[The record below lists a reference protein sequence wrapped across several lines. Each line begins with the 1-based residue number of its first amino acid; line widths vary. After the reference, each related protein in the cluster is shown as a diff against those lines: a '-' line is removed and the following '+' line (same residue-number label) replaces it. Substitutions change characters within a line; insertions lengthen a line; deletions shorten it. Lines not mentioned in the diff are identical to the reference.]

1 MSIYLQLP
9 GESPEIVWLSH
20 WSIRESA
27 DGTRH
32 FVGYSRETR
41 NGRVSTRIL
50 HLDGATHTAQTLS
63 GRIYQLVGP
72 TVYHADAEFVFNTVA
87 KGIGGGKAWRDAT
100 AELIPDCRGRRRA
113 IAKYDEVKLEAAA
126 RLLCLSRAYMRSL
139 VRDGKVPGRLD
150 EDGAGVQWIPI
161 DALIGDCTRMRAD
174 MKGALE
180 ALMSESQ
187 RLGLYN
193 YDPDL
198 PLRPASSDEAK
209 E

>member
-1 MSIYLQLP
+1 MSIYLEIA
-9 GESPEIVWLSH
+9 GDGPEIVWLSH

-27 DGTRH
+27 DGARH

-41 NGRVSTRIL
+41 NGRVSTKVL
-50 HLDGATHTAQTLS
+50 HLDSTTRTAQTLS

-72 TVYHADAEFVFNTVA
+72 SGYHADAEFVFNTVA

-100 AELIPDCRGRRRA
+100 AELIPDCRERSRA
-113 IAKYDEVKLEAAA
+113 PANYDEVKLDAAA
-126 RLLCLSRAYMRSL
+126 RLLCLSRAYLRSL
-139 VRDGKVPGRLD
+139 VLDGKISGRLD
-150 EDGAGVQWIPI
+150 EDGAVQWIPI
-161 DALIGDCTRMRAD
+161 VALTEYRQRMRTEQKA
-174 MKGALE
+174 ALE

-193 YDPDL
+193 YDADL
-198 PLRPASSDEAK
+198 PLRSASSDEPN